1 MDVEFSLSF
10 LVTTACLYDGPDRVN
25 AVGGGTEK
33 IVDGTGAESEDVT
46 AAAAVVVIVVVA
58 PANRWAY
65 DPEQLAATGCAF
77 VASTALLPFAW
88 LLSSWLFPRILEI
101 AGEPRSLFVINV
113 LAAVLAIA
121 TFVCAFDAVRIFAP
135 ADTAVDEV
143 LASAAEDIAAL

>member
-1 MDVEFSLSF
+1 MSF

-25 AVGGGTEK
+25 AVGGGTEE
-33 IVDGTGAESEDVT
+33 IVDGTEAEGEDVT
-46 AAAAVVVIVVVA
+46 AAAAAAVVVVVVVVA

-65 DPEQLAATGCAF
+65 DPEPLAATGCAF

-121 TFVCAFDAVRIFAP
+121 TFVCAFDAVGIFAP
-135 ADTAVDEV
+135 AEYAVDEV